1 MPLNTAAF
9 AKCEN
14 MSSEAYYI
22 LSNSLAT
29 YHELDAHL
37 TLEDAITLIEFH
49 QVSEHNKAL
58 LEDLNRELSQGQR
71 K

>member
-1 MPLNTAAF
+1 MPLNAAAF
-9 AKCEN
+9 AKCVN
-14 MSSEAYYI
+14 MSGEAYYV
-22 LSNSLAT
+22 LHNGLAT
-29 YHELDAHL
+29 YQELDAHL

-49 QVSEHNKAL
+49 KVSEHNKAL